1 MARPYW
7 SGSQDSS
14 EDVEWSEPDEPELE
28 DDDLDDDDDD
38 DDTMTMMMM
47 MMMRAMTKKMRVT
60 KKTSN

>member
-38 DDTMTMMMM
+38 DDD
-47 MMMRAMTKKMRVT
+47 AMTKKMRVT